1 MLGFRAWPGLSLQ
14 HRLKRIES
22 RDNPLVGQLRRLAE
36 SSREGRRTGMTLL
49 EGLHLVL
56 AYEAALGAVETLVV
70 NDRGLGNSEIA
81 SYLRGREV
89 VVLSDALFR
98 ALGDTET
105 PSGLLAVAAIPSA
118 VALPAKPMDCVLL
131 DGVQDPG
138 NLGTLLRT
146 AAAAGVDT
154 IYLSPACA
162 DCWSPKVLRATMGAH
177 FGINIVERANL
188 PQVAGDFAGSVIAT
202 HLAAAV
208 SLYSLDLTG
217 PVAIVFGN
225 EGQGVSADLLQQV
238 DTRAIIPMSG
248 RTESLNVG
256 AAAAI
261 CLFERVRQL
270 AVLQRR

>member
-1 MLGFRAWPGLSLQ
+1 MMQSISSAQNPFIKQLQRLG
-14 HRLKRIES
+14 ES
-22 RDNPLVGQLRRLAE
+22 ARERRKAQQALLEGIHLAQTCIDAGTAPQRCILAE
-36 SSREGRRTGMTLL
+36 SAAAHVEIRALL
-49 EGLHLVL
+49 
-56 AYEAALGAVETLVV
+56 ARIDPQCVV
-70 NDRGLGNSEIA
+70 QLP
-81 SYLRGREV
+81 
-89 VVLSDALFR
+89 DALFGKLFELQ
-98 ALGDTET
+98 AQVG
-105 PSGLLAVAAIPSA
+105 I
-118 VALPAKPMDCVLL
+118 VLL
-131 DGVQDPG
+131 IDIPAPRPALRDGCAVLLEDIQDPG
-138 NLGTLLRT
+138 NVGTILRT

-162 DCWSPKVLRATMGAH
+162 DCWSPKVLRAAMGAH

>member
-1 MLGFRAWPGLSLQ
+1 MAEEISGFEIKLGKEAQGLSEMKLRLILTNKADQKPSAILPEPKKGEEFTYFVPAKKIPNGEFELQ
-14 HRLKRIES
+14 AQVGIALLIDIPAPRPAQ
-22 RDNPLVGQLRRLAE
+22 RDGCAV
-36 SSREGRRTGMTLL
+36 LL
-49 EGLHLVL
+49 E
-56 AYEAALGAVETLVV
+56 
-70 NDRGLGNSEIA
+70 DI
-81 SYLRGREV
+81 
-89 VVLSDALFR
+89 
-98 ALGDTET
+98 
-105 PSGLLAVAAIPSA
+105 
-118 VALPAKPMDCVLL
+118 
-131 DGVQDPG
+131 QDPG
-138 NLGTLLRT
+138 NVGTILRT

-162 DCWSPKVLRATMGAH
+162 DCWSPKVLRAAMGAH